1 VNLRLTSPLTRG
13 DDVQRLQAQLKRKRY
28 LQGEVDGVY
37 GPDTARAVYKAK
49 FWLGYRAPD
58 QNAADLLLAYL
69 KGDKKTTAAMQA
81 RAKSRHRVQGQVA
94 VRTKMF
100 REAKRHV
107 GVKENPAGSNRV
119 LFSNW
124 YALIGPWCAMFVTYC
139 GVHAGAPQFKRGNR
153 WAYVPYVVSD
163 ARAGRNGLAITYQ
176 PKQGDLVCFD
186 WDRDGVADHIGFF
199 DRWLDGGRFKT
210 LEGNTAVGND
220 SNGGEVMAR
229 DRDKSQVIAY
239 VHVGG

>member
-1 VNLRLTSPLTRG
+1 
-13 DDVQRLQAQLKRKRY
+13 
-28 LQGEVDGVY
+28 
-37 GPDTARAVYKAK
+37 
-49 FWLGYRAPD
+49 
-58 QNAADLLLAYL
+58 LLAYL
-69 KGDKKTTAAMQA
+69 RGDKKTTAAMQA
-81 RAKSRHRVQGQVA
+81 RVKNRQRTQGQVA
-94 VRTKMF
+94 MRTKMF
-100 REAKRHV
+100 REAKKHK

-119 LFSNW
+119 LFSSW
-124 YALIGPWCAMFVTYC
+124 YGMVGPWCAMFVTYC
-139 GVHAGAPQFKRGNR
+139 GAQVGAAQFKRNHR
-153 WAYVPYVVSD
+153 WAYVPYLVSD